1 MNEDI
6 GAAAGRIWEALNS
19 KGELTPAQLQKAA
32 EVEDPLLNWA
42 LGWLAREDK
51 VDFVR
56 DKRGLRVRLK

>member
-6 GAAAGRIWEALNS
+6 GAAAGRIWEALNT

-32 EVEDPLLNWA
+32 EVEEPLLNWA